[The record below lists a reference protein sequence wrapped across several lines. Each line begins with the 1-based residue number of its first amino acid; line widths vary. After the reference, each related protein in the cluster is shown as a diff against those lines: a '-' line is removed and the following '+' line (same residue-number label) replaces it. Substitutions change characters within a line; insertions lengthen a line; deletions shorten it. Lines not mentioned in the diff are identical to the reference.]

1 MILPEATA
9 IGIRLNHA
17 SREGSALGGLLSN
30 TRTTCPWV
38 GNNLGK
44 LRTMPHRPSLLERLM
59 AQSSGAQGLVCGLSG
74 SSGCNGPPSLR
85 RVRALRE
92 VARRW
97 VLRHEPR
104 PYGAQQARKLRNV
117 GNHDEG
123 IPSACTLCM
132 RFSCLKN
139 REGKGWV
146 RLVPAAAVIPAAR
159 VVIVIIGSKTSVAGL
174 VNSWINCEA

>member
-74 SSGCNGPPSLR
+74 SSGCNGPTSLR

-97 VLRHEPR
+97 TLRHQSR
-104 PYGAQQARKLRNV
+104 PYGAQQVRKLRNV

-123 IPSACTLCM
+123 IPSAYTMCRL
-132 RFSCLKN
+132 FSCLKST
-139 REGKGWV
+139 ESKGWV
-146 RLVPAAAVIPAAR
+146 RRVPAAAVIPAAR
-159 VVIVIIGSKTSVAGL
+159 VVVIIIGPKTSVAGP
-174 VNSWINCEA
+174 VNSWGNR

>member
-1 MILPEATA
+1 MILPEVTA

-74 SSGCNGPPSLR
+74 SSGCNGPTSLR

-97 VLRHEPR
+97 TLRHQSR
-104 PYGAQQARKLRNV
+104 PYGAQQVRKLRNV

-123 IPSACTLCM
+123 IPSAYTMCRL
-132 RFSCLKN
+132 FSCLKN
-139 REGKGWV
+139 TESKGWV
-146 RLVPAAAVIPAAR
+146 RRVPAAAVIHAAR
-159 VVIVIIGSKTSVAGL
+159 VVIIIIGPKTSVAGP
-174 VNSWINCEA
+174 VNSWGNR